1 MNTAAIEAQPVSRR
15 RRSAE
20 KKSFS
25 RSRRLLLPIAAL
37 FAATALVAGS
47 GADFVSTSVNTSNA
61 YTTGTLTQS
70 NSKANAAVFNLSN
83 VKPGDTLNGAVTI
96 TNTGS
101 LASTFTLKEAA
112 TNGFTTKANLKL
124 VVTQQGVTAPVF
136 SGTFGELGTASLG
149 TFAPGEARTF
159 TFSTNLAQTAGNEEQ
174 GKTATATYT
183 WDAVQAA
190 ATATNQ

>member
-1 MNTAAIEAQPVSRR
+1 MNPTAEAQPVSRR
-15 RRSAE
+15 SNGTE

-70 NSKANAAVFNLSN
+70 NSKANAAIFNLNN
-83 VKPGDTLNGAVTI
+83 VKPGDTLNGTVTI
-96 TNTGS
+96 TNNGS

-112 TNGFTTKANLKL
+112 TNGFSTKANLKL
-124 VVTQQGVTAPVF
+124 VVTQQGVTAPIF
-136 SGTFGELGTASLG
+136 SGTFGELGSANLG

-159 TFSTNLAQTAGNEEQ
+159 TFSTNLAQSAGNEEQ

-183 WDAVQAA
+183 WDAVQTA